1 MNKELRTLIEL
12 ASKSIQGFIL
22 SPQSGSCTAMK
33 LQHLHLKVW
42 WSEVLCYGVLGPICK
57 NN

>member
-42 WSEVLCYGVLGPICK
+42 WSEVLCYGVLGPIC
-57 NN
+57 